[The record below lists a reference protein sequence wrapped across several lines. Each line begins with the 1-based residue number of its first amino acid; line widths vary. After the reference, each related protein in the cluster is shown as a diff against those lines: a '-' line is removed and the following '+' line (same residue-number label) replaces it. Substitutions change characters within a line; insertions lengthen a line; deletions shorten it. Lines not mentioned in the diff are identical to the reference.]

1 MANEVCFRTLHLDN
15 PYSLESYLSVGGY
28 SYWNNILT
36 EKIPPE
42 QIIEELKISGLRGRG
57 G

>member
-1 MANEVCFRTLHLDN
+1 MANEVCFRTLHLDK

-28 SYWNNILT
+28 SYWNKILT

-42 QIIEELKISGLRGRG
+42 QIIEELKISGLRGR
-57 G
+57 